1 MKTVTTI
8 NAEDLAA
15 AQRWFARLLAPDCS
29 YAERAWLEHW
39 RDTGPAHLAAYRQV
53 EDVWQRSERTRQDPA
68 IAAALREARHPAS
81 GRARRVW
88 WPALAVAASLL
99 VAVGL
104 MFRHQLLPDN
114 VPAIRYAT
122 VLGEQRSVTL
132 KDGSQVILDPAS
144 ELLVPYGSR
153 ERKLTLQ
160 RGRTDFSVQHDADA
174 QRPFVVHAATR
185 TVPATGT
192 PFQVRVERRIAT
204 ATSLEGHGRAGDQD
218 GAQQHH

>member
-1 MKTVTTI
+1 MSDWSSDV
-8 NAEDLAA
+8 
-15 AQRWFARLLAPDCS
+15 CS
-29 YAERAWLEHW
+29 SVL
-39 RDTGPAHLAAYRQV
+39 YRQV

-132 KDGSQVILDPAS
+132 D
-144 ELLVPYGSR
+144 
-153 ERKLTLQ
+153 
-160 RGRTDFSVQHDADA
+160 RTS
-174 QRPFVVHAATR
+174 TR
-185 TVPATGT
+185 LN
-192 PFQVRVERRIAT
+192 
-204 ATSLEGHGRAGDQD
+204 SSH
-218 GAQQHH
+218 